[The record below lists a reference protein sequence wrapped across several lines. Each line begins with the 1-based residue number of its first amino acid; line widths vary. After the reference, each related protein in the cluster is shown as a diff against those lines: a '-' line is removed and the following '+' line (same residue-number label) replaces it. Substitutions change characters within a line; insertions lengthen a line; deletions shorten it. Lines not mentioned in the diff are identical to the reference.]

1 MRYLII
7 IAIFIVSSLN
17 VDAQNRVTGTVISGT
32 DVKPLAG
39 VTIKILNKKATV
51 YTDDNGFFS
60 LLLSTET
67 DTLEISHIGYRSNKI
82 AVLSIANKS
91 LLVKLIPREQVLEEI
106 KVVSSGYQ
114 KLPKERATGSFSYIG
129 QKTFN
134 QQVGTTVLS
143 RLEAVA
149 NGVFSDRST
158 MDGNG
163 GLVVRG
169 LSTIR
174 GPKEAL
180 IVLDNFPYEGNLD
193 NLNPNDIENITVLK
207 DAAATSIWGA
217 RAGNGVIVITTKT
230 GKFNQPLTIDFNL
243 NSTIIS
249 KPDLNYIR
257 QISSADFIG
266 VEEFLYGNGKY
277 EDQINSASK
286 PGLTPLIEL
295 LIRKDK
301 GQLSEEAYNLAKANL
316 RLIDSRNQYSKYIY
330 KQGLNQQYALALKG
344 GSTNHTWNIATGY
357 DDNSSTLDEKYNRVN
372 LRFQNT
378 LRPIRNLELAAGI
391 FYTQS
396 KSSSGRPA
404 YGEIRSGSDLYPY
417 ARFADEQGN
426 PLSIMKN
433 RRVGYLD
440 TLGNGR
446 LMDWKYYPLEDY
458 KNVINTLST
467 NDIVLNAGVNY
478 RLINGLSA
486 DVKYQYERQQTK
498 GRNLSNINS
507 YFARNL
513 VNTYTQID
521 ADNLV
526 SYKVPKGGI
535 LDLSDNLLQT
545 HNLRGQLNYN
555 GQWGNHQVSAIAG
568 GELRN
573 SRTTSDQSRT
583 YGYDDQLLNYGNV
596 DYLTPFPEIIGGNL
610 SYITDQ
616 RNLEEN
622 VNRFVSAYA
631 NASYTYNGKY
641 TVSMS
646 VRSDAS
652 NLFGLRTNARW
663 NPLWSAGGS
672 WELSKEGFYNLN
684 SIPYL
689 RLRTTYGVSGNVDPA
704 MSAVTTIVYR
714 GNSVYTPSPYAR
726 FSNFSNPDLT
736 WEKSAMLNL
745 GLDFRLGGD
754 RISGSLEYFN
764 KRGTN
769 LFGEALLD
777 YTGGAGSSIVKN
789 AAGTKGYGFD
799 IELNSINLKR
809 GDFSWTSNWNAGFYK
824 DKVTQYYLAEQ
835 NANQFVNANPVI
847 SGVAG
852 KPVFAIYSYKWAGL
866 DPLNGNP
873 RGYLNGVVSD
883 DYSLLTGSTAKLED
897 LVYHGSALPV
907 FYGSL
912 GNTFTYKGLS
922 LTVRLTYKLGYYFR
936 KPSVDY
942 TNLFEQNNGHSDY
955 ALRWQ
960 RPGDELRTD
969 VPSMVYPNNSSRDNF
984 YAGSEV
990 LVERGDHIRLQYVN
1004 LSYEL
1009 DREKVRFLPFKSMSV
1024 YINGANLGLI
1034 WTANKDHI
1042 DPDYQGQ
1049 NILKPS
1055 RNFSLGIRANLN

>member
-1 MRYLII
+1 MKYLII
-7 IAIFIVSSLN
+7 IAILIVFTLK
-17 VDAQNRVTGTVISGT
+17 VDAQHRITGNVISGT

-39 VTIKILNKKATV
+39 VTIKIIIKNSTV
-51 YTDDNGFFS
+51 HTDDNGFFS
-60 LLLSTET
+60 LLLNTET
-67 DTLEISHIGYRSNKI
+67 DTLEFSHIGYRNKKI
-82 AVLSIANKS
+82 TVKSINNEA
-91 LLVKLIPREQVLEEI
+91 LLVKLIPREQILGEI
-106 KVVSSGYQ
+106 NVVSSGYQ

-129 QKTFN
+129 HKTFN

-149 NGVFSDRST
+149 NGILADRST
-158 MDGNG
+158 AAGNG
-163 GLVVRG
+163 RLMVRG

-230 GKFNQPLTIDFNL
+230 GRFNQPLTIDFNL

-249 KPDLNYIR
+249 KPDLSYVK

-266 VEEFLYGNGKY
+266 IEEFLYSKGKY
-277 EDQINSASK
+277 DDNINSIYK
-286 PGLTPLIEL
+286 PGLTPIPEL
-295 LIRKDK
+295 LILKNK
-301 GQLSEEAYNLAKANL
+301 GELSEGAYNLAKTNL
-316 RLIDSRNQYSKYIY
+316 SLIDTRHQYDKYIY

-344 GSTNHTWNIATGY
+344 GSTNYAWNISTGY
-357 DDNSSTLDEKYNRVN
+357 DHNSSTLDEKYSRFNM
-372 LRFQNT
+372 RFQNT
-378 LRPIRNLELAAGI
+378 LRPIRNLELAVGV

-417 ARFADEQGN
+417 ARFADEYGN
-426 PLSIMKN
+426 SLSIMKN
-433 RRVGYLD
+433 KRIGYLD
-440 TLGNGR
+440 SLGGGR
-446 LMDWKYYPLEDY
+446 LMNWKYYPLEDY
-458 KNVINTLST
+458 KNVINTLT
-467 NDIVLNAGVNY
+467 IDDILLNTGVNY
-478 RLINGLSA
+478 RLINGLSV
-486 DVKYQYERQQTK
+486 DLKYQYERQQTS
-498 GRNLSNINS
+498 GRNMSNINS
-507 YFARNL
+507 YFARDL
-513 VNTYTQID
+513 VNTYTQFN
-521 ADNLV
+521 AENEV

-535 LDLSDNLLQT
+535 LDLSNNILHA
-545 HNLRGQLNYN
+545 HNLRGQLNYS
-555 GQWGNHQVSAIAG
+555 GQWGKHQVNAIAG
-568 GELRN
+568 GELKD
-573 SRTTSDQSRT
+573 SKTTSDQTRT
-583 YGYDDQLLNYGNV
+583 YGYDDLLLKYGNV
-596 DYLTPFPEIIGGNL
+596 DYLTPFPELIGGDL
-610 SYITDQ
+610 SYITDN

-622 VNRFVSAYA
+622 INRFVSAYA

-641 TVSMS
+641 TFSMS

-689 RLRTTYGVSGNVDPA
+689 RLRTTYGVSGNIDPA

-745 GLDFRLGGD
+745 GLDFRLGGN

-769 LFGEALLD
+769 LFGEAMLD

-789 AAGTKGYGFD
+789 AASTKGYGFD

-809 GDFSWTSNWNAGFYK
+809 GGFSWTSNWNASFYK
-824 DKVTQYYLAEQ
+824 DKVTQYYLSEQ
-835 NANQFVNANPVI
+835 NVSQFVNANPVI

-852 KPVFAIYSYKWAGL
+852 KPVFALYSYKWAGL

-873 RGYLNGVVSD
+873 RGYVNGVASD
-883 DYSLLTGSTAKLED
+883 DYNLLTGSTAKLED

-907 FYGSL
+907 FYGSF

-922 LTVRLTYKLGYYFR
+922 LSVRLTYKLGYYFR

-960 RPGDELRTD
+960 RPGDELRTN
-969 VPSMVYPNNSSRDNF
+969 VPSMIYPNNSSRDNF

-1009 DREKVRFLPFKSMSV
+1009 YREKVRFLPFKSMSV

-1034 WTANKDHI
+1034 WAANKDHI

-1055 RNFSLGIRANLN
+1055 RSFSLGIRANLN